1 MLKGGERDGSGKAST
16 GPPLSATDN
25 KLGCK
30 REEKGCLWEGAPVG
44 SCFCHLLLPSFI
56 CQQRSLSP
64 WIWKTEGF
72 FPAVPLSG
80 DNHLL
85 VGAPH
90 RQSEPA
96 STRAVQKQTQ
106 TSIYSISLYKMLPW
120 VAVVIFQNT
129 LKGIYQLSLT
139 SRATITVVQRLALK
153 YPGPEP
159 AVSQPSPASESII
172 LFNPGSRGC
181 KSSH

>member
-1 MLKGGERDGSGKAST
+1 MARVFAIYFC
-16 GPPLSATDN
+16 PPLFVSSVPCPRGFG
-25 KLGCK
+25 KQK
-30 REEKGCLWEGAPVG
+30 
-44 SCFCHLLLPSFI
+44 
-56 CQQRSLSP
+56 
-64 WIWKTEGF
+64 F

-80 DNHLL
+80 HNHLL
-85 VGAPH
+85 FCVPH
-90 RQSEPA
+90 RQSELT
-96 STRAVQKQTQ
+96 STWAVQKQTQ

-139 SRATITVVQRLALK
+139 SRATIMVVQRLALK

-172 LFNPGSRGC
+172 LFNLGSQGC